1 MAAGRRDAPLCDHGK
16 WLEWRPVGSR
26 GWPGLRVTDEGA
38 GSSEAELRVECGE
51 DVAPDVVYRVLDRAL
66 GGLAT
71 EVDQNFNV
79 SRLFGR

>member
-1 MAAGRRDAPLCDHGK
+1 
-16 WLEWRPVGSR
+16 
-26 GWPGLRVTDEGA
+26 VTDEGA